1 MKTSTARAEPF
12 AVPRRNR
19 NSLFVMNEE
28 IALEDLPYDELKRRA
43 LHVARENHDIG
54 FILDLLTHTPAARAA
69 ADEGGSLGDFTGTVA
84 EMVAAAEEVFGGES
98 VGDSEPLFRARF
110 VTYIREHQEE

>member
-1 MKTSTARAEPF
+1 MGAQTKTAKWCA
-12 AVPRRNR
+12 APRHKG
-19 NSLFVMNEE
+19 NSLFVMNDET
-28 IALEDLPYDELKRRA
+28 ALEDLPYDELKRRA

-84 EMVAAAEEVFGGES
+84 EMVAAAEEIFGGES
-98 VGDSEPLFRARF
+98 VGEAEPLFRARF
-110 VTYIREHQEE
+110 VTYIREHEEE

>member
-1 MKTSTARAEPF
+1 MVEPCAEQ
-12 AVPRRNR
+12 RHNR
-19 NSLFVMNEE
+19 NSLFVMNDET
-28 IALEDLPYDELKRRA
+28 ALEDLPYDELKGRA

-84 EMVAAAEEVFGGES
+84 EIES
-98 VGDSEPLFRARF
+98 SRV
-110 VTYIREHQEE
+110 

>member
-110 VTYIREHQEE
+110 VTYIREHEEE